1 MCLYWKGSD
10 GNVMNV
16 CGGIHARTLDLHGA
30 FCLKVWWLSLTP
42 ILFISPLLLPSSVY
56 TNVEIESLLTLL
68 SPYSSIEQYF
78 SYFPHNQLSLP
89 LFSFHLHPIT
99 LPPRFPPASPSAILL
114 SLFFSW
120 CHFERRAMRRNYLGN
135 SRRPNQCC
143 RLSPLCVEQPY
154 PNKAGRS
161 D

>member
-1 MCLYWKGSD
+1 MFAVGSMHAPWTYMELSVSKFDDFLLLPSCLS
-10 GNVMNV
+10 
-16 CGGIHARTLDLHGA
+16 
-30 FCLKVWWLSLTP
+30 
-42 ILFISPLLLPSSVY
+42 LLLPSSVY

-114 SLFFSW
+114 PLFF
-120 CHFERRAMRRNYLGN
+120 FLM
-135 SRRPNQCC
+135 
-143 RLSPLCVEQPY
+143 PL
-154 PNKAGRS
+154 
-161 D
+161 

>member
-114 SLFFSW
+114 SLFFFLMPLWTKSNAAKL
-120 CHFERRAMRRNYLGN
+120 FGEFSPTKPMLP
-135 SRRPNQCC
+135 S
-143 RLSPLCVEQPY
+143 LSSLRGTAVP
-154 PNKAGRS
+154 K
-161 D
+161 